1 MPVLRNGR
9 RTPDQW
15 LRLADEEA
23 PTPPEGALLVSLTRF
38 RSERDALLARDAP
51 LGVSLKSDAR
61 AHEIGADAAHLDLIE
76 VELPVFR
83 DGRAFSTARV
93 LRERYGFR
101 GTIRARGHIL
111 PDQAFFL
118 TRCGVDE
125 IVVENEARVPA
136 FERAASEFSVV
147 LQPAPAG
154 ARLVPHLRLRPPAYA
169 YAQAAE

>member
-1 MPVLRNGR
+1 MLLLRNGR
-9 RTPDQW
+9 RAPDQW
-15 LRLADEEA
+15 RRLADEEA
-23 PTPPEGALLVSLTRF
+23 PPPPEGAILVSHSRF
-38 RSERDALLARDAP
+38 KSERDALLKRSGP
-51 LGVSLKSDAR
+51 LGVALKSVER
-61 AHEIGADAAHLDLIE
+61 AQEIGADAAHLDLIE

-111 PDQAFFL
+111 PDQALFL

-125 IVVENEARVPA
+125 IVVENEARLPA
-136 FERAASEFSVV
+136 FERAFSEFSVV
-147 LQPAPAG
+147 LQPARAG
-154 ARLVPHLRLRPPAYA
+154 EPLLPNLRLRPPAYA